1 MHTSTQKLNAK
12 GYPSAGQPDRLA
24 ETTAARGLE
33 VLAVEV
39 VCCQLLQTGAGRAQ
53 LAEHDMPSKQLRA
66 SRNQSQLASVGEAW
80 ALLVYFFSSVP
91 KQKDTK

>member
-1 MHTSTQKLNAK
+1 MHTLTQKLNPK
-12 GYPSAGQPDRLA
+12 GYPSASQPDRLS
-24 ETTAARGLE
+24 ETAAARGLE

-53 LAEHDMPSKQLRA
+53 LAERDMPSKTVQGQQPSGPAGQCWGILG
-66 SRNQSQLASVGEAW
+66 LHSV
-80 ALLVYFFSSVP
+80 LFSTVP